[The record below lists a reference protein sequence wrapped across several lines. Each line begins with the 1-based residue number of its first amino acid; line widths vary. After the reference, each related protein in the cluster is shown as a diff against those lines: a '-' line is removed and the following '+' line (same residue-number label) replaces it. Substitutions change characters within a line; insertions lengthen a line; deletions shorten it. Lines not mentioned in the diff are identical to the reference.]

1 MRVTWPSSNSQ
12 TKVGLSLMAL
22 SPFSNRSS
30 SVIEDAATFLHELRC
45 AVRGTPFRISA
56 LTRLKS
62 HWNLILAAVNGKQV
76 CAKMWLGC
84 FS

>member
-1 MRVTWPSSNSQ
+1 MTGPMVAKFPPPDMTVSGQFGGYLTTRWI
-12 TKVGLSLMAL
+12 GL
-22 SPFSNRSS
+22 
-30 SVIEDAATFLHELRC
+30 
-45 AVRGTPFRISA
+45 SA

-62 HWNLILAAVNGKQV
+62 HWNLISAAVNGKQV